1 MIRHARRP
9 RKTKGRQG
17 RAATLMFAAL
27 LFLVSVGLYM
37 GAVEANLH
45 GMRFFV
51 FRENGAGASETGITD
66 SQFPGHPG
74 SPGRR

>member
-1 MIRHARRP
+1 VIFRHP
-9 RKTKGRQG
+9 RKARENGRQARTG
-17 RAATLMFAAL
+17 ALMFTVLAMLFAA
-27 LFLVSVGLYM
+27 GLYL
-37 GAVEANLH
+37 GFAEVQLH

-51 FRENGAGASETGITD
+51 FRENGAGASETGVTD